1 MVFSC
6 LLSPHEG
13 WTGTFYTQIC
23 PARRKTV
30 QPEGATP

>member
-1 MVFSC
+1 MPC
-6 LLSPHEG
+6 MRG
-13 WTGTFYTQIC
+13 GQAIYIQIC